1 MFLVQSGTVTLDP
14 DFEDARSLCSLSFL
28 RAALSGTVM
37 KTHSRP
43 KAVQFWQGCVFEH
56 RDFRVRH
63 STQELIGRGFLRR
76 TTRDCNTDPCS
87 GIAHTLHLF
96 AITRRVVEGFGG
108 RGTTESKGWLTIA
121 LGACGVSR
129 KWDRVRTKLR
139 ISFAVSRSDAGT
151 MMHMY
156 TLTTSLSS

>member
-1 MFLVQSGTVTLDP
+1 MFLVQSGTVTPDP
-14 DFEDARSLCSLSFL
+14 DLEDARSLCSLSFL

-43 KAVQFWQGCVFEH
+43 KAVQFWHGCVFEH

-63 STQELIGRGFLRR
+63 STQELMGRGFLLR

-96 AITRRVVEGFGG
+96 AITRRVVEDFGG
-108 RGTTESKGWLTIA
+108 LRVARPSLKG
-121 LGACGVSR
+121 G
-129 KWDRVRTKLR
+129 
-139 ISFAVSRSDAGT
+139 
-151 MMHMY
+151 
-156 TLTTSLSS
+156 